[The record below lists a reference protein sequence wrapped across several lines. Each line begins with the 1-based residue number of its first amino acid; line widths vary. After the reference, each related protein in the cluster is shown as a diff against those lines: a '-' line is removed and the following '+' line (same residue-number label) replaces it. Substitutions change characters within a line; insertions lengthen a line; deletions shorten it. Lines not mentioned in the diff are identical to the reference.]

1 MLNPTRTNA
10 QACSQNCLAPSAC
23 YSEAPCLPVHGLDR
37 LHIKWLCVQCT
48 DHQLFFFSADR
59 VWPLITRRT
68 PPGIMHIFWPIDWS
82 KFHLDHAGLTWPS
95 TVCHPSR
102 ADGDGCDGC
111 ATPPGPGERSPAAS
125 WPPPADLLLRDGARR
140 TASPRPTGLTLL
152 CPLSSAVM
160 SWYWAHS
167 PDLDDPFL

>member
-1 MLNPTRTNA
+1 MLNPAQTNA
-10 QACSQNCLAPSAC
+10 QACSQSVLLLVPAIVRH
-23 YSEAPCLPVHGLDR
+23 PVF
-37 LHIKWLCVQCT
+37 LCTALTDSISNDSVCSVQTMLFFQCT
-48 DHQLFFFSADR
+48 PCMATYHETNSSHHA
-59 VWPLITRRT
+59 
-68 PPGIMHIFWPIDWS
+68 HFWPIDWS

>member
-48 DHQLFFFSADR
+48 DHA
-59 VWPLITRRT
+59 
-68 PPGIMHIFWPIDWS
+68 IFPVHTVYG
-82 KFHLDHAGLTWPS
+82 HLSRDELLPSCTFLTHWLVKISPRPCWLNMAQHGVPS
-95 TVCHPSR
+95 FQGWWRWLRWLRYPSR
-102 ADGDGCDGC
+102 AGGTIFGKLTSCWDGG
-111 ATPPGPGERSPAAS
+111 
-125 WPPPADLLLRDGARR
+125 DGARR
-140 TASPRPTGLTLL
+140 TATPRPTGLALL